1 MAEQLSY
8 EKALRQQRLRLEIGR
23 AKKETSF
30 YEQMTN
36 KYKYNKKKKSEENDS
51 EANQKRNYKQRLTD
65 EVIRQ
70 KKAID
75 NDIDFELLSKI
86 FK

>member
-23 AKKETSF
+23 AKQETAF
-30 YEQMTN
+30 YEQMAN
-36 KYKYNKKKKSEENDS
+36 KFKHN
-51 EANQKRNYKQRLTD
+51 KRNKIDQQLGDKRAYKQRITD
-65 EVIRQ
+65 EAIRQ
-70 KKAID
+70 KKT
-75 NDIDFELLSKI
+75 NDTDVDYDLLSRI